1 MMIIKEMVNKIF
13 KLPGISQLDLKETII
28 EKDIQSKAVNFDRL
42 MLLMKEKLNDNS
54 LRTIQKIQNL
64 TMAPDWL
71 KTCCPVFGFV
81 RAHGS

>member
-13 KLPGISQLDLKETII
+13 KSPGISQLDLKEIII

-54 LRTIQKIQNL
+54 LRTSQKIQNL
-64 TMAPDWL
+64 AMAPDWL
-71 KTCCPVFGFV
+71 KTCCPVFGCV